1 MKAGPLGRIG
11 RSTLNLVGGIGALTH
26 LGFRTT
32 YYLLRGSLELRSL
45 IVQMEAIGYS
55 SLPLVVITVTFAGMV
70 MAIYTAGQ
78 LQDTGTANLLGGLI
92 AVSIVREL
100 GPVLTGI
107 VAAAQAGSAI
117 AAEVGT
123 MKVTEQIDA
132 LRSLATDPVEYLV
145 VPRYGAA
152 LLSLPLLTV
161 VADLCGIMGG
171 LIVSLW
177 GYEVAPGIYLDSV
190 RVWTKLGYFTSGLV
204 KALVFGAIIALVGSY
219 QGFRTGQGSAAVGQ
233 STTRAVVM
241 CVLLIY
247 VADFFLTWVF
257 T

>member
-1 MKAGPLGRIG
+1 MRSEWLGRIG
-11 RSTLNLVGGIGALTH
+11 RSTLNFFGFIGALTQ
-26 LGFRTT
+26 LGWQTT
-32 YYLLRGSLELRSL
+32 HCLFRGSLDVRCL
-45 IVQMEAIGYS
+45 IVQIEAIGYN
-55 SLPLVVITVTFAGMV
+55 SLPLVVVTVTFAGMV
-70 MAIYTAGQ
+70 LAIYTARQ
-78 LQDTGTANLLGGLI
+78 LQDTGTVDLLGGLI

-100 GPVLTGI
+100 GPVLTAI

-117 AAEVGT
+117 TAEVGT
-123 MKVTEQIDA
+123 MKVTEQLDA

-161 VADLCGIMGG
+161 VADLCGVLGG
-171 LIVSLW
+171 LIVSW
-177 GYEVAPGIYLDSV
+177 GYEVAPRIYLDSV
-190 RVWTKLGYFTSGLV
+190 RVWTKMGYFTTGLV
-204 KALVFGAIIALVGSY
+204 KSIVFGAIIALVGSY

-233 STTRAVVM
+233 STTRSVVL

-247 VADFFLTWVF
+247 VADFCLTWVF